1 MNTSTPS
8 GDVAKLAVLGLL
20 SMGPNHGYGLRAI
33 LESWE
38 VHRWL
43 DIKYGSIYAALHRFA
58 DMGLVD
64 VVGVDAEHGP
74 NRTTYRLT
82 EAGRSEVQELA
93 RRAWTQPPR
102 WSMPI
107 DMAVMFLAFDW
118 VGNGVLERDE
128 VAQLLKERVAM
139 LEASIS
145 ALTAT
150 KDQLVGLTELKPLR
164 AVQRAHF
171 DHGLQLL
178 EAERAWARDTLHGL
192 EAGDFDFQPA
202 TNPARGQ

>member
-1 MNTSTPS
+1 VNTEASS
-8 GDVAKLAVLGLL
+8 GDTTKLTVLGLL

-43 DIKYGSIYAALHRFA
+43 DVKYGSIYAALHRFA
-58 DMGLVD
+58 DAGLVEVD
-64 VVGVDAEHGP
+64 GVAASRGP

-82 EAGRSEVQELA
+82 DAGASELRHLA
-93 RRAWTQPPR
+93 RRAWTGTPH

-107 DMAVMFLAFDW
+107 DMAVMFLSFDW
-118 VGNGVLERDE
+118 VGNGILDRDE
-128 VAQLLKERVAM
+128 VAKLLRERLTA
-139 LEASIS
+139 LDASI
-145 ALTAT
+145 ARLTTT
-150 KDQLVGLTELKPLR
+150 KNDLVGITEFEPLQ

-178 EAERAWARDTLHGL
+178 DAERTWTRSTLEAL
-192 EAGDFDFQPA
+192 EAGEFDLP
-202 TNPARGQ
+202 